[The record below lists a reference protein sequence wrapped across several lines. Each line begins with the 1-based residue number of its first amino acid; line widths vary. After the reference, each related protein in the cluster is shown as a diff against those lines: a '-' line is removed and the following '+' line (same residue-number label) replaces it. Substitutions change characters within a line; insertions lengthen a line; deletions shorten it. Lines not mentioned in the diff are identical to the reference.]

1 MGGLRIGFERQLS
14 LKQAVYNVVF
24 DIPAVKELPGF
35 RILEGLTVNSLR
47 GAKMTESRVRGLKG
61 VIRSCVMCFCG
72 VCKGIQ
78 LKTVSTM
85 DATVKLNSISKGFNS
100 QDTQLERT

>member
-24 DIPAVKELPGF
+24 DIPAVKELPGTNCELSSSAQ
-35 RILEGLTVNSLR
+35 RKKLYIADVYVNM
-47 GAKMTESRVRGLKG
+47 MTESRVRGLKG

-78 LKTVSTM
+78 VICQHE
-85 DATVKLNSISKGFNS
+85 DCRRQGF
-100 QDTQLERT
+100 QEFMGL